1 MGQQQ
6 SCSKKR
12 EKSESPSSPSNPNE
26 NKKQKVSTITDSLSP
41 TPIDVDAPRARR
53 TRKQPVLYDPQICA
67 ASEWQSDFQVERAL
81 RGELDEKSTT
91 TSTSSSGEDEEEN
104 EEENEKDGKDSALS
118 EEQPARTVANASKKK
133 FGKGNTV
140 WCDFCKDD
148 KSISVCCFCACRVCF
163 SKHDEHKLLLCDNCD
178 AEYHIYCLT
187 PRLKEVPKE
196 KWYCPECRD
205 IVDVDSKGPNKEDKK
220 KKINDS
226 NLFCK
231 TIPSNR
237 SKKTVPPIVVRVKVK
252 LLSDRESS
260 NKVDTAENTR
270 VLVKSNR
277 DSKKIEKDIIKP
289 SQFKIQRSSSSQSEA
304 HNNNI
309 SSNDKSTTTKETRE
323 QQPVQK
329 KKETPNS
336 CLSSSVP
343 TVAHLSRKIPRKSRQ
358 VPVSEKINKEFKDLS
373 PIQKQQ

>member
-1 MGQQQ
+1 MG
-6 SCSKKR
+6 
-12 EKSESPSSPSNPNE
+12 
-26 NKKQKVSTITDSLSP
+26 
-41 TPIDVDAPRARR
+41 PIDVDAPRARR

-104 EEENEKDGKDSALS
+104 EEENEKDGKDSALI

-187 PRLKEVPKE
+187 PKLEEVPKE

-205 IVDVDSKGPNKEDKK
+205 NMVDSKSGAKEDKK
-220 KKINDS
+220 KSNDS
-226 NLFCK
+226 NLVC
-231 TIPSNR
+231 
-237 SKKTVPPIVVRVKVK
+237 KTVPKSKTSPIVVRVKTQ
-252 LLSDRESS
+252 LLSE
-260 NKVDTAENTR
+260 
-270 VLVKSNR
+270 
-277 DSKKIEKDIIKP
+277 KP
-289 SQFKIQRSSSSQSEA
+289 SKMEQS
-304 HNNNI
+304 I
-309 SSNDKSTTTKETRE
+309 KSKDA
-323 QQPVQK
+323 K
-329 KKETPNS
+329 KKE
-336 CLSSSVP
+336 
-343 TVAHLSRKIPRKSRQ
+343 
-358 VPVSEKINKEFKDLS
+358 KD
-373 PIQKQQ
+373 